1 MFFIT
6 FVYFI
11 QLHHWPILLLLLFVR
26 FHIYHKVSESIEIRF
41 RTPPEDESIEEDD
54 DEVPNEQTKKPNLK
68 KSASVPPANQQQ
80 KITEKSSGFID
91 RFQAVQDILQVIQ
104 LQLDYIASLLERF
117 RNTFNFTVPYLS
129 YLAIFVLIVAAIVL
143 YYVPFRWLIMIWG
156 INKFSKRLRN
166 PHYVDNNEL
175 LDFLSRVP
183 SDKELKMYR
192 ESRANCEEPS
202 PPPRNVPIQTSP
214 KTKVNNKK
222 TKLL

>member
-54 DEVPNEQTKKPNLK
+54 DEVPNEQ
-68 KSASVPPANQQQ
+68 
-80 KITEKSSGFID
+80 TEKSSGFID